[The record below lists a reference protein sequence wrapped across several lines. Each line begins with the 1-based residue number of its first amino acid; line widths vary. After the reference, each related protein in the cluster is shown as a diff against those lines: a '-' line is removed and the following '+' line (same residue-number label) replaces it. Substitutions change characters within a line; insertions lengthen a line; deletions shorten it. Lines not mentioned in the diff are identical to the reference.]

1 MFVLAAE
8 NEDKTALINQINDM
22 IVKISDSNKVDRNNE
37 DSQEIITNHNESE
50 GRLLNDIIGDFNNNK
65 IVPLR
70 SVIVCGACQG
80 DLFNI

>member
-50 GRLLNDIIGDFNNNK
+50 SRLNDIIADFNNNK